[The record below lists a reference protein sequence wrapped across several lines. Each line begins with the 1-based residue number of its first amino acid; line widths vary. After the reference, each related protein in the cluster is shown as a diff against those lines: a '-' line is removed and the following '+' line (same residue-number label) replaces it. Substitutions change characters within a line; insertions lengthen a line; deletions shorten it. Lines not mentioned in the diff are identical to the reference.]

1 MMSMTNKRIVLT
13 ISSVLILAI
22 CVAGIS
28 MYSQS
33 RYENG
38 YDDGRVVGYDEG
50 RKDGYY
56 NGLKGLT
63 AKDRR
68 LWDQA
73 NKVKYLSQGATEED
87 LERLYRNS
95 KFKEAFGN
103 DPNYEDLKKLSP
115 EERDNYYNAH
125 IDSKIRSS
133 RTPNKMPQENRNR
146 IIPYAPKEESPTTEV
161 KLKGLKGL
169 TAKDRA
175 VWDYANGSQ
184 LLAQGYTE
192 EAIERTY
199 RNSKFKE
206 AFGNDPNF
214 EELKK
219 LSPEERDSYYNAHI
233 DSITAY
239 H

>member
-1 MMSMTNKRIVLT
+1 MTNKRIVLT
-13 ISSVLILAI
+13 ISAVLILAI

-63 AKDRR
+63 AKDRAV
-68 LWDQA
+68 WDYT
-73 NKVKYLSQGATEED
+73 NKARYVSQGASDDD
-87 LERLYRNS
+87 LERIYRNS

-103 DPNYEDLKKLSP
+103 DS
-115 EERDNYYNAH
+115 
-125 IDSKIRSS
+125 
-133 RTPNKMPQENRNR
+133 
-146 IIPYAPKEESPTTEV
+146 
-161 KLKGLKGL
+161 
-169 TAKDRA
+169 
-175 VWDYANGSQ
+175 
-184 LLAQGYTE
+184 
-192 EAIERTY
+192 
-199 RNSKFKE
+199 
-206 AFGNDPNF
+206 NF

-233 DSITAY
+233 DSINAY
-239 H
+239 HGTNKNNSSTE

>member
-1 MMSMTNKRIVLT
+1 MTNKRIVLT

-95 KFKEAFGN
+95 
-103 DPNYEDLKKLSP
+103 
-115 EERDNYYNAH
+115 
-125 IDSKIRSS
+125 
-133 RTPNKMPQENRNR
+133 
-146 IIPYAPKEESPTTEV
+146 
-161 KLKGLKGL
+161 
-169 TAKDRA
+169 
-175 VWDYANGSQ
+175 
-184 LLAQGYTE
+184 
-192 EAIERTY
+192 
-199 RNSKFKE
+199 
-206 AFGNDPNF
+206 
-214 EELKK
+214 
-219 LSPEERDSYYNAHI
+219 
-233 DSITAY
+233 
-239 H
+239 